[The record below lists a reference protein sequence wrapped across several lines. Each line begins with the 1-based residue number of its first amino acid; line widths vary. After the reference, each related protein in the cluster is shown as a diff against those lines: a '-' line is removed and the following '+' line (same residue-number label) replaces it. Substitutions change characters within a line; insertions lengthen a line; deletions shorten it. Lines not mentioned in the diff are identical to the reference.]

1 VKRYF
6 AFEDI
11 KNNSKE
17 EDLQKWFY
25 AINRYEQS
33 QNYHLESPTISKMI
47 EFLHTHG
54 EEGAFYLVG
63 IKYIQKQWLVMIE
76 VNKKEVTY
84 SDYELIDAL
93 WGATKEV
100 LACVK
105 G

>member
-1 VKRYF
+1 MKRYF
-6 AFEDI
+6 TFEDI
-11 KNNSKE
+11 KEYSTE
-17 EDLQKWFY
+17 EERQKWFY
-25 AINRYEQS
+25 ATNKYEQA
-33 QNYHLESPTISKMI
+33 QNYHLEPPTISEMI

-63 IKYIQKQWLVMIE
+63 IKYIQKQWLVTIE

-84 SDYELIDAL
+84 SEYELIDAL

-105 G
+105 E